1 MTLTQWIQKLPDN
14 YFETDLEIC
23 TLCSEDEVYD
33 FNLCVSCVEELNENE
48 HEYL

>member
-1 MTLTQWIQKLPDN
+1 MTLTQWIQTLPDN
-14 YFETDLEIC
+14 YFQEDLEVC

-48 HEYL
+48 G